1 MRIFLHLYL
10 KKRESRIE
18 CSAIRQTILFLPG
31 NMLFGLGGT
40 QELSLPMMTVLRRFS
55 ILMTM
60 GAEFYILGY
69 RPKTSVQLSVYMMI
83 VGAVVAS
90 LNDLAF
96 NLKVSLSEI
105 QSNLVSWI
113 AFFFSLSQR
122 NHLFL
127 KKTAEFNRI
136 LTTEQRNIFPATTC
150 FPKVRF
156 L

>member
-1 MRIFLHLYL
+1 
-10 KKRESRIE
+10 
-18 CSAIRQTILFLPG
+18 
-31 NMLFGLGGT
+31 MLFGLGGT

-96 NLKVSLSEI
+96 NLKVCYTRLLSTYHYRY
-105 QSNLVSWI
+105 LT
-113 AFFFSLSQR
+113 FFAISR
-122 NHLFL
+122 V
-127 KKTAEFNRI
+127 
-136 LTTEQRNIFPATTC
+136 TC
-150 FPKVRF
+150 
-156 L
+156 LC